1 MYKTKS
7 GIEQLNWKKSKV
19 SKSPAALLWAWH
31 GGNRCVQPWNH
42 PLCSPP
48 YPMPTALSTPFA
60 SISLHKAHKLPK
72 SETHGNVTREKLHF
86 TLHLHDQH
94 HAQMKFQL
102 LPPSPDDRSVRE
114 HRGLEGR
121 SQVPQEPLGLGAGGC
136 TNTHQQ
142 MLQVSLREPGGE
154 LNMMQIVWS
163 NSFALICTI
172 IILLHN
178 CFTSSIVQRRKETPK
193 CCLETTGQVLARSY

>member
-1 MYKTKS
+1 M
-7 GIEQLNWKKSKV
+7 
-19 SKSPAALLWAWH
+19 
-31 GGNRCVQPWNH
+31 
-42 PLCSPP
+42 CSPETILSAP
-48 YPMPTALSTPFA
+48 LPTAPTALSTPFA

-72 SETHGNVTREKLHF
+72 SETHGNITREKLHF
-86 TLHLHDQH
+86 TLHLQDQH

-102 LPPSPDDRSVRE
+102 LPPSPDDRSVHE

-142 MLQVSLREPGGE
+142 MLQVSLRELGGE

-163 NSFALICTI
+163 NSFVLICTI
-172 IILLHN
+172 SFCCITVLHPALCRGGKKPPNAALRPQAKCLLEATNKHVRV
-178 CFTSSIVQRRKETPK
+178 CQHVRVTPQLFSPPPYTAQGI
-193 CCLETTGQVLARSY
+193 C

>member
-1 MYKTKS
+1 MC
-7 GIEQLNWKKSKV
+7 
-19 SKSPAALLWAWH
+19 SPETILSAPLPTLCLQRSALLL
-31 GGNRCVQPWNH
+31 H
-42 PLCSPP
+42 PSACIKLTSCR
-48 YPMPTALSTPFA
+48 
-60 SISLHKAHKLPK
+60 SLKLM
-72 SETHGNVTREKLHF
+72 ETREKLHF

>member
-1 MYKTKS
+1 MC
-7 GIEQLNWKKSKV
+7 
-19 SKSPAALLWAWH
+19 SPETILSAPLPTLCLQRSALLL
-31 GGNRCVQPWNH
+31 H
-42 PLCSPP
+42 PSACIKLTSCR
-48 YPMPTALSTPFA
+48 
-60 SISLHKAHKLPK
+60 SLKLM
-72 SETHGNVTREKLHF
+72 ETREKLHF

-172 IILLHN
+172 SFCCITVLHPALCRGGKKPPNAALRPQAKCLLEATNKHVRV
-178 CFTSSIVQRRKETPK
+178 CQHVRVTPQLFSPPPYTAQGI
-193 CCLETTGQVLARSY
+193 C